1 MRMSR
6 VLAAATAAALTL
18 APAVAVSASAK
29 TAPVKP
35 KPRFVVSSLGIIGH
49 TRTYDVTTTSATIR
63 FRVQVKD
70 FDKKFDPKSVSVV
83 VVEKV
88 SGSPA
93 TSFTVKTRLTG
104 RSKVVSTWRGSIVV
118 PKGSA
123 AATYCL
129 SVVKVD
135 PSSTPASPVK
145 ALARGLVGRDCFTV
159 VDKAPSAS

>member
-1 MRMSR
+1 MRLSR
-6 VLAAATAAALTL
+6 ALAAATAAALTL
-18 APAVAVSASAK
+18 APAVAVSASAR
-29 TAPVKP
+29 TAPV

-49 TRTYDVTTTSATIR
+49 TRAYDVTTAPATIS

-70 FDKKFDPKSVSVV
+70 FDKKFNPKSVSVV

-104 RSKVVSTWRGSIVV
+104 KSKVVSTWRGSIVV

-123 AATYCL
+123 PATYCL

-135 PSSTPASPVK
+135 PSSTAASPVK
-145 ALARGLVGRDCFTV
+145 ALAKGLVGRDCFTV
-159 VDKAPSAS
+159 VDKAPSV